1 MKKLLEILNSLIEK
15 YQIEEADVREIQTAL
30 AEIES
35 DAEDEFKYEEEEE
48 VQAYLLRRCELS
60 TVTCKTLKF
69 FKRTAR
75 FADWSII

>member
-35 DAEDEFKYEEEEE
+35 DAEDEFKYEEEEVEEE
-48 VQAYLLRRCELS
+48 V
-60 TVTCKTLKF
+60 
-69 FKRTAR
+69 
-75 FADWSII
+75 

>member
-35 DAEDEFKYEEEEE
+35 DAESEFSYSDEEEVEEE
-48 VQAYLLRRCELS
+48 VQA
-60 TVTCKTLKF
+60 
-69 FKRTAR
+69 
-75 FADWSII
+75 

>member
-35 DAEDEFKYEEEEE
+35 DAEDEFSYSDEEE
-48 VQAYLLRRCELS
+48 VVEEE
-60 TVTCKTLKF
+60 V
-69 FKRTAR
+69 
-75 FADWSII
+75 

>member
-35 DAEDEFKYEEEEE
+35 DAEDEFSYSDEEEE
-48 VQAYLLRRCELS
+48 VEEEE
-60 TVTCKTLKF
+60 V
-69 FKRTAR
+69 
-75 FADWSII
+75 